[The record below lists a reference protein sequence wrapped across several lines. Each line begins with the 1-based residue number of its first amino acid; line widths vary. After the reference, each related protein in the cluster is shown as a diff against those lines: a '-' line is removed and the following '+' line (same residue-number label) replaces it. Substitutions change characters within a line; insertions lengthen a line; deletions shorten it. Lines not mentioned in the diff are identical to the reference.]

1 MAWKNRLL
9 AIGLVSSLLPAQAA
23 LAADHLD
30 GSATGV
36 KADASTD
43 INDVYAWISTD
54 GTKVNLI
61 MTVSPAANAAT
72 AKFSNSA
79 YYVFHTASRS
89 SFLSQQFSP
98 TNIICS
104 FDAAQKIS
112 CWVGTGNANFIYG
125 DASATSGLVSPN
137 GKIKVFAGPRKDH
150 FFFNLDGFNA
160 VRTAVKARH
169 ATLPITL
176 DANGCALASGT
187 NANGLTTAQTAA
199 VRTQLAS
206 APGGGTATDF
216 FKNLNTLAIVME
228 IDKSLLTSGGSIL
241 SVWAATHKKM

>member
-9 AIGLVSSLLPAQAA
+9 ALGLTSALLPAQAA
-23 LAADHLD
+23 LGADHLD

-43 INDVYAWISTD
+43 INDVYTWMSTD
-54 GTKVNLI
+54 GTKVYLI
-61 MTVSPAANAAT
+61 MTVSPAADVGT

-79 YYVFHTASRS
+79 WYVFHTASRDG
-89 SFLSQQFSP
+89 FLNQQATP
-98 TNIICS
+98 TDVICG
-104 FDAAQKIS
+104 FDTAQRIS
-112 CWVGTGNANFIYG
+112 CWVGAGSSNFVSGNAGAPTGI
-125 DASATSGLVSPN
+125 ASSD
-137 GKIKVFAGPRKDH
+137 GKIRVFSGPRKDH

-160 VRTAVKARH
+160 VRMVVKGRQA
-169 ATLPITL
+169 ATPITL

-206 APGGGTATDF
+206 APGGGQATDF

-228 IDKSLLTSGGSIL
+228 IDRTLLTPGGGIL
-241 SVWAATHKKM
+241 SVWGATHKKM

>member
-9 AIGLVSSLLPAQAA
+9 ALGLASALLPAQAA

-43 INDVYAWISTD
+43 INDVYTWMSAD
-54 GTKVNLI
+54 GTKVYLI
-61 MTVSPAANAAT
+61 MTVSPAADVAT

-79 YYVFHTASRS
+79 HYVFHTASRDG
-89 SFLSQQFSP
+89 FLNQQAVP
-98 TNIICS
+98 TDVICS
-104 FDAAQKIS
+104 FDTAQRIS
-112 CWVGTGNANFIYG
+112 CWVGAGTTNFVTGNA
-125 DASATSGLVSPN
+125 SAPAGISSAD
-137 GKIKVFAGPRKDH
+137 GKVKVFAGGRKDH

-176 DANGCALASGT
+176 DANGCAAASGT
-187 NANGLTTAQTAA
+187 NTDGLTPAQTAA

-206 APGGGTATDF
+206 APGGGPATDF
-216 FKNLNTLAIVME
+216 FKDLNTLAIVME